1 MSEFTGL
8 SLVIEPND
16 LLQRLDAPELIL
28 VDLTSSARYEAG
40 HIRGAR
46 FVDPKRTQLGKPPA
60 PGLLPEHAGLEQ
72 LFGELGHNPDAV
84 YVVYDDEGGG
94 WAGRFIWLLDVIGHT
109 RYHYLDGGLLAWEAE
124 SLPLSTDVP
133 PVAGGPVAL
142 TLHEEPTA
150 TREYLQSRLGAA
162 DLAIWDARGP
172 TEYSGEKVV
181 AAKGGH
187 IPGAVNFEWTEGM
200 DKARN
205 LRIRQD
211 MPQILRDLGITPDKE
226 VITHC
231 QTHHRSGFTYLVA
244 KALGYPRVKAYAG
257 SWGEW
262 GNLPDTPVENP
273 AAPALAV
280 EPVEPT
286 RPVPPVPPVPPV
298 EVEAVEPVRTTEPG
312 RTSQKSSGHSFSG
325 HSSSRPS
332 MKDRLFILSQYLLPH
347 HLLSRLAGCVA
358 ECRVRWFK
366 NAFTEWFARRY
377 QVDMSQALVEDLT
390 SYEHFNAFFTRALK
404 PDARPLDTTPGAILS
419 PADGAISQLGPIDH
433 GRIFQAKGHSF
444 SVLELLGG
452 DPKLSAPFMG
462 GEFATVYLS
471 PKDYHR
477 VHMPLAGT
485 LREMVYVPGRIFSVN
500 QTTAENVPELFARNE
515 RVVCLFDT
523 ERGPMAVVLVGAMI
537 VASVETVWA
546 GLVTPPKRELKTF
559 RYDEA
564 ARAPIHLEK
573 GAEMG
578 RFKLGSTAIVLF
590 GPDQVKW
597 VEQLKAGSSVQMGQ
611 ALAVPKQA

>member
-1 MSEFTGL
+1 M
-8 SLVIEPND
+8 P
-16 LLQRLDAPELIL
+16 A
-28 VDLTSSARYEAG
+28 SS
-40 HIRGAR
+40 IR
-46 FVDPKRTQLGKPPA
+46 KRTQLGKPPA
-60 PGLLPEHAGLEQ
+60 PGLLPDTASLEQ

-94 WAGRFIWLLDVIGHT
+94 WAGRFIWLLDVIGHS
-109 RYHYLDGGLLAWEAE
+109 RYHYLDGGLLAWEAQL
-124 SLPLSTDVP
+124 LPLSTDVP
-133 PVAGGPVAL
+133 PAAEAPVTL
-142 TLHEEPTA
+142 TLHDEPTA

-162 DLAIWDARGP
+162 DLAIWDARAP
-172 TEYSGEKVV
+172 TEYSGEKS
-181 AAKGGH
+181 GRGQRWPH
-187 IPGAVNFEWTEGM
+187 TRRRQFQWTAGM

-211 MPQILRDLGITPDKE
+211 MPEILRDLGITPDKE
-226 VITHC
+226 IITHC

-262 GNLPDTPVENP
+262 GNHPETPVELP
-273 AAPALAV
+273 DVAAAP
-280 EPVEPT
+280 
-286 RPVPPVPPVPPV
+286 
-298 EVEAVEPVRTTEPG
+298 VEAVELAQPVAPAQPAPAERVEPVRATEPG
-312 RTSQKSSGHSFSG
+312 RTSQKYSG
-325 HSSSRPS
+325 HSSSGPS
-332 MKDRLFILSQYLLPH
+332 MKDRLFIISQYLLPH

-366 NAFTEWFARRY
+366 NAFTAWFARRY

-404 PDARPLDTTPGAILS
+404 ADARPLDTTPGAILS
-419 PADGAISQLGPIDH
+419 PADGAVSQLGSIDH

-559 RYDEA
+559 SYDEA
-564 ARAPIHLEK
+564 ARAPIHTEK
-573 GAEMG
+573 VPKWVGSSWALPPSCCSVGSGEMG
-578 RFKLGSTAIVLF
+578 RTTDRWLQGSN
-590 GPDQVKW
+590 GPGTGCSGPGMM
-597 VEQLKAGSSVQMGQ
+597 A
-611 ALAVPKQA
+611 A